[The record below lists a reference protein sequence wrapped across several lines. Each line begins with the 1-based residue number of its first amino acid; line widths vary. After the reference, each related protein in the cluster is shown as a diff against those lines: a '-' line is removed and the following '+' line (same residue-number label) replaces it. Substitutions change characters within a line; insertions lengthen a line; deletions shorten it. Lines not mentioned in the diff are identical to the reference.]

1 MSSHDDVEEDA
12 MTAARTDETNLA
24 VVGSPWHGRRR
35 RRLAGVL
42 LAAGACLVSFPVA
55 TLAASSSS
63 AAAYCSHL
71 PAAKVTSILGSK
83 VSFKAAV
90 LVKTTLECE
99 YAGAAFVTLLKEP
112 GIPAANLA
120 TLSKA
125 EATALSGFPKGTKV
139 NFAALPALGK
149 TSFSWTATIEG
160 LQFSGVGENKGTTG
174 YGAEMSGKPDIPKL
188 KRLIALAIT
197 D

>member
-1 MSSHDDVEEDA
+1 

-71 PAAKVTSILGSK
+71 PAARVTSILGSK

-90 LVKTTLECE
+90 PVKTTLECE
-99 YAGAAFVTLLKEP
+99 YTGAAFVTLLKEL
-112 GIPAANLA
+112 GIPAAKPRHPLESRGHCA
-120 TLSKA
+120 QRLSKGNQGQ
-125 EATALSGFPKGTKV
+125 LRRPSGAREDV
-139 NFAALPALGK
+139 VQLDCHDRR
-149 TSFSWTATIEG
+149 TSI
-160 LQFSGVGENKGTTG
+160 Q
-174 YGAEMSGKPDIPKL
+174 
-188 KRLIALAIT
+188 RCR
-197 D
+197 